1 MSPGGVVGNMPV
13 DAMRPPHGLKPRYDL
28 GVDWAQVITAVIVV
42 MVLVAAAYAL
52 WRWWQWRKAR
62 AALAAKNIGDAAGNG
77 GPGRVHE
84 LLARLCE
91 LTPAEPFDARAREEF
106 YWRIGID
113 FRTAVEWRTGIGATS
128 RTIRELRDPLRK
140 KLPLPSR
147 ETDEAIALLEESEGI
162 KFAGVPAS
170 AADAVA
176 ARDLTVRLI
185 RRLFPGG
192 A

>member
-1 MSPGGVVGNMPV
+1 MPV
-13 DAMRPPHGLKPRYDL
+13 DAMQPPHGLKPRYDL
-28 GVDWAQVITAVIVV
+28 GVDWVQVITVV
-42 MVLVAAAYAL
+42 VVLVASAAAAYAL

-62 AALAAKNIGDAAGNG
+62 AALAAKNIGDATGNG

-84 LLARLCE
+84 LLARLRD

-106 YWRIGID
+106 YWRIGIA

-170 AADAVA
+170 AADALA
-176 ARDLTVRLI
+176 ARDVTVKLI
-185 RRLFPGG
+185 QRLFPGG
-192 A
+192 V